1 VANGEVERALRVAAE
16 MARRAD
22 LAIQRR
28 DRAIR
33 RAYEAGASQ
42 RAIGRAVGTSHNPIA
57 RILDDDEERSA

>member
-1 VANGEVERALRVAAE
+1 MADGDIDDALSVAAE

-33 RAYEAGASQ
+33 KAHRAGASL

-57 RILDDDEERSA
+57 RIPEEGDGT